1 MRPAPVEAYLYSKRK
16 DISDLYR
23 PGNNLLLNFCEAES
37 YIEKNSDVPGEL

>member
-16 DISDLYR
+16 DISGLYR
-23 PGNNLLLNFCEAES
+23 HGNNLLLNFCEAES